1 MVEEVNVA
9 FTTSVASMDAD
20 VVIMIEFCLAVLLF
34 AFVRA
39 LFVAHGSRKG
49 RSEAVAETG
58 CARQE
63 LPVACG
69 RKEAV
74 SLGRVKTMRGSALA
88 GTQRSLPD
96 AGSPWSPE

>member
-1 MVEEVNVA
+1 
-9 FTTSVASMDAD
+9 MDAD

-34 AFVRA
+34 ACARA
-39 LFVAHGSRKG
+39 LFVAHESRKG
-49 RSEAVAETG
+49 RSEAVVETG

-74 SLGRVKTMRGSALA
+74 SLGRVKTMRGWALA
-88 GTQRSLPD
+88 GSQRSQPD
-96 AGSPWSPE
+96 SSSPWSPE